1 MKEKIIMFIHC
12 NNVDFLSEKISV
24 RMNVVYELTLKIMLP
39 VAQAITIPNLW
50 EGPLHFN
57 Y

>member
-1 MKEKIIMFIHC
+1 MFIHC